1 MCGINVILG
10 EESSDH
16 IKEMMRSTAHRGP
29 DFSDFTQVTASLFFA
44 GNRLK
49 ILDLSDSSNQPM
61 WDKEKTCVLV
71 WNGAIYNYQELRN
84 DLLTL
89 GFVFS
94 SNSDSEVLLYWLKYH
109 GENGIQHLKG
119 MFALAFADLSKKKWL
134 VARDPSGEKPLYYA
148 EKNGKWHFSSDS
160 RAIRKVLVPKVGI
173 DTWQFVPYF
182 YVRHSFPLDTFFE
195 NIKQFPVGSVWI
207 FDLVGNRESMLRWQY
222 PTTNQVKNTQE
233 RFEDL
238 LKDSVLKNFYS
249 ERPVGLLLSGGAD
262 SSLIYALWYEET
274 GEPRPTY
281 TATFEKKYQGKYKDP
296 DFAKKL
302 DKKYFSLHKE
312 IKIELNTVRENWDS
326 YIQSLDQPIGDS
338 AGFLTWMIAKE
349 ASKEIKVLI
358 SGAGADEL
366 FGGYN
371 RHKAFQNYLSNPVL
385 WKAIKKSGVGKIL
398 NPNLRKML
406 ESIHENPSNTF
417 IQMSALENIPEQYL
431 ASFLAYYPKSD
442 FLLKNALNWDRT
454 FYLVN
459 DILKIHDGACMAHGI
474 EGRSP
479 FLDFDLISFSQNL
492 SEEEHV
498 GKIGKKWIR
507 EALIK
512 RGLGSIANRKKLGFG
527 LPLEEWFQE
536 KVFLEWVIGPI
547 RKMEQE
553 WGQHF
558 PENMRTLSAD
568 PSKAKGRQ
576 FLQVWNLFLLAS
588 WLEANKK

>member
-1 MCGINVILG
+1 
-10 EESSDH
+10 
-16 IKEMMRSTAHRGP
+16 
-29 DFSDFTQVTASLFFA
+29 
-44 GNRLK
+44 
-49 ILDLSDSSNQPM
+49 
-61 WDKEKTCVLV
+61 
-71 WNGAIYNYQELRN
+71 
-84 DLLTL
+84 
-89 GFVFS
+89 
-94 SNSDSEVLLYWLKYH
+94 
-109 GENGIQHLKG
+109 
-119 MFALAFADLSKKKWL
+119 
-134 VARDPSGEKPLYYA
+134 
-148 EKNGKWHFSSDS
+148 
-160 RAIRKVLVPKVGI
+160 
-173 DTWQFVPYF
+173 
-182 YVRHSFPLDTFFE
+182 
-195 NIKQFPVGSVWI
+195 
-207 FDLVGNRESMLRWQY
+207 
-222 PTTNQVKNTQE
+222 
-233 RFEDL
+233 
-238 LKDSVLKNFYS
+238 
-249 ERPVGLLLSGGAD
+249 
-262 SSLIYALWYEET
+262 
-274 GEPRPTY
+274 
-281 TATFEKKYQGKYKDP
+281 
-296 DFAKKL
+296 
-302 DKKYFSLHKE
+302 
-312 IKIELNTVRENWDS
+312 
-326 YIQSLDQPIGDS
+326 
-338 AGFLTWMIAKE
+338 
-349 ASKEIKVLI
+349 
-358 SGAGADEL
+358 
-366 FGGYN
+366 
-371 RHKAFQNYLSNPVL
+371 
-385 WKAIKKSGVGKIL
+385 
-398 NPNLRKML
+398 LRKML

>member
-10 EESSDH
+10 KEASGQIE
-16 IKEMMRSTAHRGP
+16 EMMRCTAHRGP
-29 DFSDFTQVTASLFFA
+29 DFSDFTKVSESLYFA

-49 ILDLSDSSNQPM
+49 ILDLGDSSNQPL
-61 WDKEKTCVLV
+61 WDQEKTCVLV
-71 WNGAIYNYQELRN
+71 WNGAIYNYQDLRN
-84 DLLTL
+84 ELLDL
-89 GFVFS
+89 GVVF
-94 SNSDSEVLLYWLKYH
+94 NGHSDSEVLLNWLKHH
-109 GENGIQHLKG
+109 GENGIQSLKG
-119 MFALAFADLSKKKWL
+119 MFAFAFADLSKNKWMI
-134 VARDPSGEKPLYYA
+134 ARDPSGEKPLYYA
-148 EKNGKWHFSSDS
+148 EKNGKWYFSSES
-160 RAIRKVLVPKVGI
+160 RAIRITQDPKDNI
-173 DTWQFVPYF
+173 DSRQFVPYYF
-182 YVRHSFPLDTFFE
+182 VRHSFPLDTFFE
-195 NIKQFPVGSVWI
+195 NIKQFPIGNAWV
-207 FDLVGNRESMLRWQY
+207 FDLEGNRESELTWQY
-222 PTTNQVKNTQE
+222 PSSHQIKKTQE
-233 RFEDL
+233 NFEEL
-238 LKDSVLKNFYS
+238 LKDSVLKNFHA

-274 GEPRPTY
+274 GVPLPTY
-281 TATFEKKYQGKYKDP
+281 TATFDKQYQKKYMDP
-296 DFAKKL
+296 GFAKKL
-302 DKKYFSLHKE
+302 DKKYFSLHRE
-312 IKIELNTVRENWDS
+312 IKIDLMTVRENWNS
-326 YIQSLDQPIGDS
+326 YIQSVDQPIGDS

-349 ASKEIKVLI
+349 ASQEIQVLI

-371 RHKAFQNYLSNPVL
+371 RHKAFQNYLKHPAL
-385 WKAIKKSGVGKIL
+385 WKGIKKSGIGKIL
-398 NPNLRKML
+398 NPNFVKML
-406 ESIHENPSNTF
+406 ESIQADPSKTF
-417 IQMSALENIPEQYL
+417 IQMSALENIPDQYL
-431 ASFLAYYPKSD
+431 ESFFAYYPKSD
-442 FLLKNALNWDRT
+442 FHLKNALAWDRT

-479 FLDFDLISFSQNL
+479 FLDFDLISLSQNF

-498 GKIGKKWIR
+498 EQLGKKWIK

-512 RGLGSIANRKKLGFG
+512 RGLGFIANRKKLGFG

-536 KVFLEWVIGPI
+536 KALLDWIIGPI

-558 PENMRTLSAD
+558 PEKMRTLSAD